1 MTDLYILLICISL
14 LSVNSM
20 VIYKSKLSRLSL
32 LSATSMQLPIQ
43 IPIESNEIKQKRP
56 RNRAI
61 LTYIS
66 SSSANVTLPLN
77 LPIDI
82 STLQSYI
89 IYEDNDLIVLDKPS
103 TLLSQPE
110 KETIQN
116 KKVDN
121 NIVSDNIYDAT
132 LRYLEEKLKFNN
144 NENENDNENE
154 NENDNDNNN
163 NNNNNTNNENN
174 DIYLALINRLDRPC
188 SGVMVMCKNKKSAGK
203 LSEALKERT
212 LSNDNDNIETNLE
225 VKEEKFKKIDKQY
238 FAILNNHINEAAIN
252 ETITLSNM
260 ISKSTTSK
268 VKIFENDNTDTT
280 TKKSKN
286 LVKATLQYKLLKNFF
301 AGTKKGEV
309 QGESSG
315 NPQSLVQIYLQ
326 SGRKHQI
333 RAQFGHI
340 NHPIIGDL
348 KYSANQQFK
357 EKDIALHSYLISLKH
372 PGTGKKMKFISKVP
386 LSWNKRFGQHIV
398 DECNNVIHN
407 ITISDDI
414 KYI

>member
-14 LSVNSM
+14 LSVDSM
-20 VIYKSKLSRLSL
+20 LLYNSKLSRLSL

-144 NENENDNENE
+144 YENE
-154 NENDNDNNN
+154 NNN
-163 NNNNNTNNENN
+163 NNNNNDTNNENN

-212 LSNDNDNIETNLE
+212 LSTDNIETNLE

-238 FAILNNHINEAAIN
+238 FAILNNHINESAIN

-268 VKIFENDNTDTT
+268 VKIFENDNTNTT
-280 TKKSKN
+280 TRKSKN

-315 NPQSLVQIYLQ
+315 NPQSLVKIFLQ

-398 DECNNVIHN
+398 DECDNVIHN